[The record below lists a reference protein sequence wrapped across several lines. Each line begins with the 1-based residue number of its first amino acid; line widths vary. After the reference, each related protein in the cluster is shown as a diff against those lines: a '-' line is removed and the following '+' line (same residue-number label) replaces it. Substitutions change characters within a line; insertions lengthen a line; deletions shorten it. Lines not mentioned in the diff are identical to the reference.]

1 MKRGRRSSLVL
12 GAASVICLVTAL
24 AGTAMASPAGGVKG
38 DPQPELT
45 PFKLGNLHASPGSIA
60 MEPNGSLVAAY
71 DIGVGNGRLQICVLD
86 RGAKGCASKVI
97 LSPLSNDDTFGTP
110 EVFIPSANHVVVLQ
124 GACCDRS
131 SDGGDVL
138 YSSTDG
144 GRTFGPPVRVGSLGV
159 SAAAV
164 VGGQLVFTSGD
175 DHDGSEVESISL
187 SSPGSTPSTV
197 VKSKAAYDAGLG
209 SYHGGV
215 LLSSDFL
222 GNSFYTTYA
231 EFAKSGDNFN
241 TASSY
246 HSVGAFPKEQLIGVS
261 GNALLTIQT
270 DGHSAVEL
278 RLFNGTSFSAPHSVP
293 GTAGGGPE
301 DFAVEQDPSGTV
313 HVFSE
318 RGLAS
323 PIYALIERS
332 TSNGGKT
339 WSAPVDL
346 GDAID
351 DNGFAAALDSHG
363 SGLVLGAGEAL
374 VYPVL
379 ASQGVSFSLKSAS
392 ISKGRSTTGSGK
404 GSPAS
409 TGRTVT
415 LQVER
420 SGKWFNVATTHEHSG
435 GTFSF
440 TIKGTA
446 TGTFRYRAV
455 ASDLAGYLMYG
466 YSNAK
471 SLKVSG

>member
-12 GAASVICLVTAL
+12 GAASVICLVTAF
-24 AGTAMASPAGGVKG
+24 AGTAMAGPAGGVKG

-45 PFKLGNLHASPGSIA
+45 PFKLGNLHASAGSIA
-60 MEPNGSLVAAY
+60 MEPDGSLIAAY

-110 EVFIPSANHVVVLQ
+110 EVFVPSANHVVVLQ
-124 GACCDRS
+124 GACCDGS
-131 SDGGDVL
+131 SAGGDVL

-159 SAAAV
+159 GAAAV

-175 DHDGSEVESISL
+175 DHDGSEVESL
-187 SSPGSTPSTV
+187 ALNSPVSTPSTV

-209 SYHGGV
+209 SYRDGV

-222 GNSFYTTYA
+222 GNSFYTTYV
-231 EFAKSGDNFN
+231 EYAKSGDNFN
-241 TASSY
+241 AASSY
-246 HSVGAFPKEQLIGVS
+246 PTVGTFPKEQLIGVS
-261 GNALLTIQT
+261 GNALLTLQT

-278 RLFNGTSFSAPHSVP
+278 RLFNGTSFSAPRSVP
-293 GTAGGGPE
+293 HTAGGGPE
-301 DFAVEQDPSGTV
+301 WFAVDQDPSGGV

-318 RGLAS
+318 RAAS
-323 PIYALIERS
+323 SPSYELIEQS
-332 TSNGGKT
+332 TSNGGTT

-392 ISKGRSTTGSGK
+392 IGKGRSTTGSGK
-404 GSPAS
+404 SSPGAA
-409 TGRTVT
+409 GRLVT

-420 SGKWFNVATTHEHSG
+420 SGKWYNVATTHEHSG

-440 TIKGTA
+440 TIKGSA

-455 ASDLAGYLMYG
+455 ASQLAGYLRYG

-471 SLKVSG
+471 SLTVTS